1 MNILYANSAL
11 CFLKKE
17 KYPDCIK
24 SCKNA
29 LEFNPKNPKAF
40 YRMALAYK
48 AENDFDRAQENL
60 KNAIKL
66 APNDQELRTEYQK
79 LLEIKT
85 AKEREWYSKMKG
97 FYNKA
102 GVNKIIQEDEQREIL
117 MSKIRR

>member
-1 MNILYANSAL
+1 MPKNQKESLSEEQKKQRDEILNILYANSAL

-66 APNDQELRTEYQK
+66 APNDQELRTEY
-79 LLEIKT
+79 
-85 AKEREWYSKMKG
+85 
-97 FYNKA
+97 
-102 GVNKIIQEDEQREIL
+102 
-117 MSKIRR
+117 